1 MVGLQSHCSPE
12 VLSPW
17 KSFASPGQLMP
28 APVLGAR
35 MGLPGPVKRAGIDK
49 PGMVLTT
56 GDEELLDELWAAP
69 TCPCTGAGLFYKG
82 KFSPVAVLACHS
94 Y

>member
-1 MVGLQSHCSPE
+1 
-12 VLSPW
+12 
-17 KSFASPGQLMP
+17 MP

-56 GDEELLDELWAAP
+56 GDEELLDEL
-69 TCPCTGAGLFYKG
+69 
-82 KFSPVAVLACHS
+82 
-94 Y
+94 